1 MVDTRVVEIK
11 VVGWNM
17 NQRSP
22 NGNWP
27 ELRADPD
34 LADADIAI
42 LCEAT
47 GIPALAEAHGLKAIG
62 NGSTKGL
69 GCPCPEPDGCRR
81 RKYSTAIACPE
92 TKRATD
98 GLVRHVE
105 ALPLRPSRPGSWVAA
120 RVEIGDI
127 AISAIALYGLYDE
140 PYVAS
145 VRRSLSELAPFLE
158 QKEYAEYLVLG
169 GDLNILAGKPPR
181 KKAHPGLEVL
191 EEIKAYGLVDC
202 LAAALPTDRY
212 RDTHLRTDM
221 DNCPCRLREGCTHTR
236 TYYDRNRPHIPYQ
249 DDYLF
254 ASTALAGG
262 GRLVSCFATR
272 VGPYSPSDH
281 APIVAVFNV

>member
-1 MVDTRVVEIK
+1 VVDTHVVKIK
-11 VVGWNM
+11 VVAWNM

-27 ELRADPD
+27 VLRENPD

-47 GIPALAEAHGLKAIG
+47 GVPDLPEANGLKAIG
-62 NGSTKGL
+62 NDSTKGL

-81 RKYSTAIACPE
+81 RRYSTAIAFAE

-98 GLVRHVE
+98 AFVRRGEPV
-105 ALPLRPSRPGSWVAA
+105 PFRPSRPGSWVAA

-127 AISAIALYGLYDE
+127 AITAIALYGLYDE

-145 VRRSLSELAPFLE
+145 IRRSLYELAPLLE
-158 QKEYAEYLVLG
+158 ERKYAQYLVLG
-169 GDLNILAGKPPR
+169 GDLNILAGKPLR
-181 KKAHPGLEVL
+181 KKAHPGHQVL
-191 EEIKAYGLVDC
+191 EEIKSYGLVDC
-202 LAAALPTDRY
+202 LEVALPPDRY
-212 RDTHLRTDM
+212 QDRLLKVDM

-236 TYYDRNRPHIPYQ
+236 TYYDRDRPHIPYQ

-254 ASTALAGG
+254 ASTALAGDE
-262 GRLVSCFATR
+262 RLISCVASR
-272 VGPYSPSDH
+272 VGPGSPSDH
-281 APIVAVFNV
+281 APIVAVFEV